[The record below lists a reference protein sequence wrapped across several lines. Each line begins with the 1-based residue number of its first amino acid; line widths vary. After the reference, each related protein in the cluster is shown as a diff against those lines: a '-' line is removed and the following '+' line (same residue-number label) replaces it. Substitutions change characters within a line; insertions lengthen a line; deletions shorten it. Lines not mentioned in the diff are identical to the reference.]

1 MQIIRNQKVEE
12 DAWRHV
18 SDGDPL
24 AEGSVTVSLKRWL
37 EERDTLIAHG
47 GSLGVRLAPADEL
60 GEILADLPHI
70 SLIVLEFPA
79 ITEGRGYTQARLLRT
94 RHGYSGEIRATGDV
108 QHDQLSFMQRC
119 GIDSFV
125 IREDRDIEEALD
137 AFGEVSV
144 RYQPA
149 ADDETL
155 IFHRREQG

>member
-1 MQIIRNQKVEE
+1 MQIIRNQRVEE
-12 DAWRHV
+12 DTWQHV
-18 SDGDPL
+18 SDGEPL
-24 AEGSVTVSLKRWL
+24 VEGPVTVSLKRWL
-37 EERDTLIAHG
+37 EERDTLSARGDI
-47 GSLGVRLAPADEL
+47 GVRLAPADEL
-60 GEILADLPHI
+60 DELLADLAQI
-70 SLIVLEFPA
+70 SLLVLEFPA

-125 IREDRDIEEALD
+125 VREDRDIDDALQ

>member
-1 MQIIRNQKVEE
+1 MQIIRNQRVEE
-12 DAWRHV
+12 DTWRHAP
-18 SDGDPL
+18 DGEPL
-24 AEGSVTVSLKRWL
+24 AAGQVTVSLKRWL
-37 EERDTLIAHG
+37 EERDTLIARG
-47 GSLGVRLAPADEL
+47 DVGVRLAPADEL
-60 GEILADLPHI
+60 ADLLADLPTI
-70 SLIVLEFPA
+70 TLIVLEFPD

-119 GIDSFV
+119 GVDSFV
-125 IREDRDIEEALD
+125 VREDRDMDDALA